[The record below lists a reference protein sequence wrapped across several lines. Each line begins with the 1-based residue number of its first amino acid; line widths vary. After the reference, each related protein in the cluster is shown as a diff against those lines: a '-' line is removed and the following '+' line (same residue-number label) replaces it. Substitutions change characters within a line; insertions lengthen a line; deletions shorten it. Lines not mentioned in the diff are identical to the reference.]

1 MEYTHTQTAYRIFA
15 IMMLSVAIPLVAILW
30 LSDDAGA
37 VSWLTAVIVVIVAA
51 LLFVFSRLTVTIAS
65 GTLVVAFGRGWPRRT
80 TDLHEI
86 VAVRQVRNSPYQGW
100 GVRKIKDGWM
110 YNVWGL
116 DAVELDLSS
125 GKKFRI
131 GTDDPERLLAA
142 VDPSLSL

>member
-1 MEYTHTQTAYRIFA
+1 MEYSHTQTANGTIA
-15 IMMLSVAIPLVAILW
+15 IMVASVAILLVAIFW
-30 LSDDAGA
+30 FTDDAGD
-37 VSWLTAVIVVIVAA
+37 VRWITAVIVAIAVA

-65 GTLVVAFGRGWPRRT
+65 GTLDVAFGSGWPRRT
-80 TDLHEI
+80 TDLQEI
-86 VAVRQVRNSPYQGW
+86 VAVRQVTNTPYQGW
-100 GVRKIKDGWM
+100 GVRKIKGGWM

-142 VDPSLSL
+142 VDLSLSS